1 MIKNKTIS
9 ITGGTG
15 FIGSKLVEQL
25 IDNNEIRILSRNT
38 KLKNPKIKYFNFD
51 ISDQNHDYKINKFVD
66 GSDILFNCAA
76 ELYDEKKMER
86 LHIEGTKNLI
96 KACLGKNIKWVQLS
110 SVGAFGF
117 RKSGVINENTE
128 ESPVNFYEKTKTRS
142 DQLIKQ
148 SNINF
153 TILRPSIV
161 FGDGMKSNLL
171 IEISKILRRKM
182 FFYLKKN
189 SMINLVHIKDVI
201 NALNLCAF
209 DERAN
214 NCSYIL
220 SQKLSIEELI
230 QSICDGM
237 KISEPKLTFPE
248 LPIRFLVK
256 IFENIP
262 NFPLTTKRINVL
274 TSRCFY
280 DSSKIKNDL
289 DFKFHSNLKKL
300 LRNYA
305 KSI

>member
-25 IDNNEIRILSRNT
+25 INNNEIRILSRNN
-38 KLKNPKIKYFNFD
+38 KLKNPKINYFNFD
-51 ISDQNHDYKINKFVD
+51 ITNQNNDHNINKFVD
-66 GSDILFNCAA
+66 GSDILFNCAS
-76 ELYDEKKMER
+76 ELYNETKMER
-86 LHIEGTKNLI
+86 LHIKGTKNLI

-117 RKSGVINENTE
+117 RKEGVINESTE
-128 ESPVNFYEKTKTRS
+128 EDPINIYEKTKAKS
-142 DQLIKQ
+142 DQLLKQ
-148 SNINF
+148 SDINF

-161 FGDGMKSNLL
+161 FGDGMKSNIL
-171 IEISKILRRKM
+171 IELSKILRKKM
-182 FFYLKKN
+182 FFYLNKN

-214 NCSYIL
+214 NNSYIL
-220 SQKLSIEELI
+220 SQNLRLNEFI
-230 QSICDGM
+230 QSICSNI
-237 KISEPKLTFPE
+237 KITEPKLSFPE

-262 NFPLTTKRINVL
+262 NFPLTTKRLNFL
-274 TSRCFY
+274 TSRCLY
-280 DSSKIKNDL
+280 DSAKIKNDL
-289 DFKFHSNLKKL
+289 GFKFHSNLKKL
-300 LRNYA
+300 IRNYG